1 MKFCRD
7 HPAFMKAVR
16 DGAKWAIEECQFQFR
31 TRRWNCSTL
40 NEELLRAQRSQDKI
54 EIVPI
59 PTERM
64 QRTESSPATSINVTI
79 DSGID
84 EELDKEKEKEKE
96 REIEEAEDEKYP
108 TKNDVSRLLKSKKK
122 GKKISYG
129 RSRRYRRGKKGRKPF
144 KKGKGPVFPQGTRE
158 AAFVHAISSAGVAH
172 AITRKCSSGMI
183 EDCGCDRS
191 VRGTTKN
198 GFQWEGCS
206 DNIAYGISLSKRFV
220 DAKDVHLIRKSKR
233 IKRNKKQRSRVARS
247 LMNLHNNEAGRK
259 IGELLKE
266 KFDGATEVKSEIIGG
281 RAELQPNQQFF
292 KRPTETDL
300 VYLSKS
306 PEYCER
312 DLKHGSLGTVG
323 RRCNK
328 GSHSLDGCD
337 LLCCGRGYTSH
348 WVKVKE
354 RCNCKFHWCCYVK
367 CSVCTRNEE
376 VHICK

>member
-1 MKFCRD
+1 
-7 HPAFMKAVR
+7 
-16 DGAKWAIEECQFQFR
+16 
-31 TRRWNCSTL
+31 
-40 NEELLRAQRSQDKI
+40 
-54 EIVPI
+54 
-59 PTERM
+59 M

-96 REIEEAEDEKYP
+96 KEIEEADDEKYP